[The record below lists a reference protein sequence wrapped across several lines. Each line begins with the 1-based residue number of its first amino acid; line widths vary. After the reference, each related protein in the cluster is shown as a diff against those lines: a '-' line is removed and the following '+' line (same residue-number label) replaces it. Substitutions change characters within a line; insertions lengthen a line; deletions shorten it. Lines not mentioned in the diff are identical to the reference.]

1 MFKGGFILYVIL
13 SLDMLDYE
21 VNIILFKLL
30 NDVVKW
36 NNLMVIDFFKCVME

>member
-1 MFKGGFILYVIL
+1 MFIGGLILYVIL

-30 NDVVKW
+30 NDVVIW
-36 NNLMVIDFFKCVME
+36 NNLMDIYFFKCVME